1 MWEVFIFDLSIHPIQ
16 ENHFSELLCVFMR
29 SELAASEPANN
40 TAAAV
45 TASRSYSHLASG
57 FHSGHRTPVLGEVF
71 SLWQLITAEH
81 AAKWDY

>member
-1 MWEVFIFDLSIHPIQ
+1 VESLYFRAVNSSHSGKP
-16 ENHFSELLCVFMR
+16 FSELLCVFMG
-29 SELAASEPANN
+29 SELAASGPANN

-45 TASRSYSHLASG
+45 TVSRSYSHLASG

>member
-16 ENHFSELLCVFMR
+16 EKPLSELLCVFMG
-29 SELAASEPANN
+29 SELAASGPANN
-40 TAAAV
+40 TAAA
-45 TASRSYSHLASG
+45 RSYSHLASG